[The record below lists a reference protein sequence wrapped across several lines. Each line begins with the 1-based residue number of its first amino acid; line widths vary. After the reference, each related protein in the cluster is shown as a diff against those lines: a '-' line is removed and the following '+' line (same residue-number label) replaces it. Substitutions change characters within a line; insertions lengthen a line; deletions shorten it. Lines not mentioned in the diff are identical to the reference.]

1 MWYFSPNLFWWYHTF
16 QPWEN
21 VLTFFCI
28 VMFKI
33 CQFLR
38 ALIHNVTTAFI
49 RSTHFKNFFFLRTY
63 PVFHSITMWRMTASI
78 FLKIYSIVDANRWIP
93 LCTKITK
100 KKETLWSCSTHKVLQ
115 HHKILSNSADKQQSF
130 IDITHLTDIVSFQC
144 RTWFSSK

>member
-49 RSTHFKNFFFLRTY
+49 RSTHFKNFFFFARIL
-63 PVFHSITMWRMTASI
+63 
-78 FLKIYSIVDANRWIP
+78 YSIQLQCGEWRRQFFSRFIASFTRTDGSHYVP
-93 LCTKITK
+93 KLQK
-100 KKETLWSCSTHKVLQ
+100 KSYFEEKSCFVGRINLP
-115 HHKILSNSADKQQSF
+115 
-130 IDITHLTDIVSFQC
+130 LTDQPSLNLFWIKLF
-144 RTWFSSK
+144 FSCLFIINQNIKKLYLLLF

>member
-1 MWYFSPNLFWWYHTF
+1 MVFFSKPILMIPHFSTLRKCPY
-16 QPWEN
+16 
-21 VLTFFCI
+21 FFCI

-100 KKETLWSCSTHKVLQ
+100 SYFEKKSCFVGRINLPLPSLN
-115 HHKILSNSADKQQSF
+115 LF
-130 IDITHLTDIVSFQC
+130 
-144 RTWFSSK
+144 

>member
-1 MWYFSPNLFWWYHTF
+1 MTQIWFFFFNTDQPKYLISSLWYFSPNLFWWYHTF

-49 RSTHFKNFFFLRTY
+49 RSTHFENFFFFARIL
-63 PVFHSITMWRMTASI
+63 
-78 FLKIYSIVDANRWIP
+78 YSIQLQCGEWRRQFFSRFIASLTRTDGSHYVP
-93 LCTKITK
+93 KLQK
-100 KKETLWSCSTHKVLQ
+100 KLFWKEKL
-115 HHKILSNSADKQQSF
+115 F
-130 IDITHLTDIVSFQC
+130 C
-144 RTWFSSK
+144 RPD

>member
-1 MWYFSPNLFWWYHTF
+1 MTQIWFFFFNTDQSKYLIRSLWYFSPNLFWWYHTF

-100 KKETLWSCSTHKVLQ
+100 SYFEKKIRFVGRIITCPYRRWFCSRL
-115 HHKILSNSADKQQSF
+115 F
-130 IDITHLTDIVSFQC
+130 F
-144 RTWFSSK
+144 